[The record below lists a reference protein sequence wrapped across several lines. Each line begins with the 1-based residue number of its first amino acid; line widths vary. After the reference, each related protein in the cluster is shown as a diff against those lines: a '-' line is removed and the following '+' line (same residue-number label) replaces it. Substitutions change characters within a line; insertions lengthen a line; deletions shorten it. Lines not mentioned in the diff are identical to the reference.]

1 MSLYRKKEIE
11 KYAVYQKMKCIEEH
25 GFIWEVLDCT
35 NGDKYPVVG
44 LIVLERKMSRYAFVL
59 GSDVDFE
66 IALERC
72 ITEMLQGKT
81 IDTLA
86 QGMQKVAFEKV
97 CSNTFDWNL
106 EKPSDYYDFVD
117 NYINNS
123 GNSPIY
129 LFYKDNRETRFC
141 S

>member
-1 MSLYRKKEIE
+1 MLNLLCGSNGLCAGNSKEEAIVQGVSEIFERYVHKYISKDHIKCPYIEKKEIE

-86 QGMQKVAFEKV
+86 QGL
-97 CSNTFDWNL
+97 SL
-106 EKPSDYYDFVD
+106 
-117 NYINNS
+117 IH
-123 GNSPIY
+123 I
-129 LFYKDNRETRFC
+129 
-141 S
+141 